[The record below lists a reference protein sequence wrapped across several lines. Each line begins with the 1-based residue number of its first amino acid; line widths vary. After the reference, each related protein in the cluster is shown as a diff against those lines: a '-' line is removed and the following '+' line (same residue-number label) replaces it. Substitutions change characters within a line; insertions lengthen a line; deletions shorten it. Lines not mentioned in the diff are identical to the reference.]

1 MPTTE
6 MAGAWVLSALGE
18 AEVSWML
25 RIAGEQV
32 VSEWPSRG
40 VSPSIELLEAAGG
53 TLIRMSDGGETRDLL
68 WRDIGPDRALLLMA
82 GADIMLLARRRGPV
96 PRAIQ
101 GEWVVTAPDGD
112 PVRRME
118 FASNS
123 VQMLTVSGE
132 QREGEAAGLG
142 VEGPGRFALMLAVDS
157 PMGRRPG
164 VLLLQEVEPDVYS
177 MFPVGEERDYEVLHR
192 PGARPAWL
200 GSEVR

>member
-1 MPTTE
+1 
-6 MAGAWVLSALGE
+6 
-18 AEVSWML
+18 ML

-53 TLIRMSDGGETRDLL
+53 TLLRMSDGGETRDLL

-82 GADIMLLARRRGPV
+82 GADMMLLARRRGPV

-142 VEGPGRFALMLAVDS
+142 VEGPGRFAFMLAVDS
-157 PMGRRPG
+157 PMGRAPG
-164 VLLLQEVEPDVYS
+164 SSSCRRSSPTCTRCFRSARSATTRSSIVRGLALL
-177 MFPVGEERDYEVLHR
+177 GWA
-192 PGARPAWL
+192 ARCAES
-200 GSEVR
+200 GSGDGRG